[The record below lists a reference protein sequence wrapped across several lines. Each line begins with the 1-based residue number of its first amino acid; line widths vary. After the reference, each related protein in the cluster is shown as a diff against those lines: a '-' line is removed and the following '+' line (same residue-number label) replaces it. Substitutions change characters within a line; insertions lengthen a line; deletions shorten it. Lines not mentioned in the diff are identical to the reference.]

1 LGTNSASGV
10 IEFITAIE
18 TANTIP
24 LAGQTVTLSAYIAS
38 TLTSTSPVVQ
48 LAYSTS
54 VDNGVNGTYT
64 TISPTTIVANPT
76 MSTSFQRY
84 ISVYAIPS
92 TAKTLQVLFN
102 SGGTVS
108 STGTFALAGVQLEVG
123 SVATA
128 FSRAGGTLQGELN
141 ACMRYYWQA
150 SNDQGFFSGQTTS
163 GSTYWAYYRLP
174 VPMRIAPTVTLTSAD
189 AYGFNATSGSAGG
202 ITTTGFYESRN
213 ATFTQSS
220 SYFGSSVVASAEL

>member
-1 LGTNSASGV
+1 LPT
-10 IEFITAIE
+10 TW
-18 TANTIP
+18 TK
-24 LAGQTVTLSAYIAS
+24 VTY
-38 TLTSTSPVVQ
+38 TSTV
-48 LAYSTS
+48 
-54 VDNGVNGTYT
+54 
-64 TISPTTIVANPT
+64 PTNANNVGLNFGFSNT
-76 MSTSFQRY
+76 G
-84 ISVYAIPS
+84 S
-92 TAKTLQVLFN
+92 TA
-102 SGGTVS
+102 SADTVYYDI
-108 STGTFALAGVQLEVG
+108 AQVQLEIG
-123 SVATA
+123 SVATP
-128 FSRAGGTLQGELN
+128 FRRSGGTLQGELN